1 MGTTRV
7 FVVTE
12 PGDPRAAAL
21 SPLAKLSAGTHGMR
35 RLLAV
40 LKRRSQPVS
49 LLSGRGTALQP
60 ARAERR
66 FGRGN
71 VGTAEHSV
79 RAAVGNLAR
88 AKGESCEHRAVVRV
102 GWASAGR
109 PVGRRPDGTVGR
121 A

>member
-1 MGTTRV
+1 
-7 FVVTE
+7 
-12 PGDPRAAAL
+12 
-21 SPLAKLSAGTHGMR
+21 MR

-66 FGRGN
+66 FRRGN

-88 AKGESCEHRAVVRV
+88 AKGESCEHRAVDLAVVATRSV
-102 GWASAGR
+102 GAGYPPGCNNRSRSRENARLRSCHGWASR
-109 PVGRRPDGTVGR
+109 SRR
-121 A
+121 